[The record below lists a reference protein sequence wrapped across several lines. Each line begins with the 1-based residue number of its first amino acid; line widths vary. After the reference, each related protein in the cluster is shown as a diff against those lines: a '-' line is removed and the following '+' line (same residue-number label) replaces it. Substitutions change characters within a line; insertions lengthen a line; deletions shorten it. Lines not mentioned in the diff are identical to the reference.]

1 MSVAGVTKLDLIEHS
16 GEMLVCLSRD
26 AGWHATIGIS
36 RTVPTVPSDSAIRVD
51 PGGQTA
57 PPGDGGPM
65 LGPDVREDDLVL
77 GAAVPL
83 PAENVYQ
90 ATLAS
95 VEVRASTCDVTT
107 DGNIEAGLVH
117 WNTEGD
123 ILDQYET
130 FNTMPVYYGGDQY
143 DSD

>member
-1 MSVAGVTKLDLIEHS
+1 M
-16 GEMLVCLSRD
+16 
-26 AGWHATIGIS
+26 
-36 RTVPTVPSDSAIRVD
+36 VD

-57 PPGDGGPM
+57 PPGDGGSM

-95 VEVRASTCDVTT
+95 VDVTT
-107 DGNIEAGLVH
+107 DGNIAAGLVH

-130 FNTMPVYYGGDQY
+130 FSACSPGR
-143 DSD
+143 